1 MTRLLRPRLPAAG
14 VRDLLHTFL
23 RPPRSAWYWV
33 VVAGWVAMLVL
44 AASYTA
50 RNGRNLPMQDE
61 WEFVPP
67 LLGLTSGWDWA
78 FEKHYEHRY
87 VLGRFLYL
95 TLHRLTGNWFPA
107 SMVLTLLFL
116 AGSAVALVRA
126 ARRVRGHDHPAD
138 LWFPVLLLNAGHY
151 ENLLMGYQV
160 VFTLTT
166 VLAAGLLAVMA
177 RSAELDPARSG
188 LWAGLLLLG
197 IMTGGGIGL
206 LFVPPVGV
214 WVGYQVLRAIR
225 GGGNPSGRLGSS
237 DPHIGDRV
245 RRVDGR

>member
-1 MTRLLRPRLPAAG
+1 MHLVAEPPGADVMPRIPRSVLPIAGGRDALVAALGQVRPRWSWL
-14 VRDLLHTFL
+14 
-23 RPPRSAWYWV
+23 
-33 VVAGWVAMLVL
+33 VAVGWVAMLVL
-44 AASYTA
+44 ATTYVT

-67 LLGLTSGWDWA
+67 LLGLSSGWDWA

-95 TLHRLTGNWFPA
+95 GLHRLTGNWFPA
-107 SMVLTLLFL
+107 GMVLTLLFL
-116 AGSAVALVRA
+116 AGSAFILVRV
-126 ARRVRGHDHPAD
+126 ARRMRESDHPAD

-166 VLAAGLLAVMA
+166 ILVAGLLAVIA
-177 RSAELDPARSG
+177 RSREADPARIAS
-188 LWAGLLLLG
+188 WAGLLLLG

-206 LFVPPVGV
+206 LFVPVVGV
-214 WVGYQVLRAIR
+214 WIGYQVFKCTHW
-225 GGGNPSGRLGSS
+225 GGGNYAGFRGC
-237 DPHIGDRV
+237 
-245 RRVDGR
+245 